1 MVWIQKIME
10 SYTNQIIK
18 LNTKLSAQLYFIE
31 QLKKNP
37 LWNVQQFIVK
47 VNYFKVPLKSKALK
61 LKETK
66 SSQA

>member
-47 VNYFKVPLKSKALK
+47 VNYLYA
-61 LKETK
+61 
-66 SSQA
+66 